1 LELGREMAAHG
12 DSPDEHGEMDI
23 TEHVKSWEAFTSF
36 ARWSIL
42 GIIVLMIFLAIF
54 RTHG

>member
-1 LELGREMAAHG
+1 MAAHG
-12 DSPDEHGEMDI
+12 DLPDERGEMDI
-23 TEHVKSWEAFTSF
+23 TEHVNSWEAFTSF

>member
-1 LELGREMAAHG
+1 MAAHG
-12 DSPDEHGEMDI
+12 DSPDRHGEMDI
-23 TEHVKSWEAFTSF
+23 SEHVKSWESFTSF

-42 GIIVLMIFLAIF
+42 GAVVLMILLAIF

>member
-1 LELGREMAAHG
+1 MAAHG
-12 DSPDEHGEMDI
+12 NSPDERGEMDI
-23 TEHVKSWEAFTSF
+23 SEHVKSWESFTSF

-42 GIIVLMIFLAIF
+42 GAVVLMILLAIF